1 MLITTGNFLFRYRNA
16 LFPLTAVLL
25 LLPGADLFADPLHAA
40 LLGALVASCG
50 QLVRALTIGLDYIVR
65 GGREGKV
72 YADGLVITGIY
83 RHTRNPM
90 YVGNITIAIGVAL
103 ASNSWSTV
111 CVTVPLVCFAYVAI
125 VAAEEN
131 YLRGKF
137 GPAYEDYCREVPRWL
152 PLSFGNWGKL
162 WSTFQRTTFHW
173 RRVIV
178 KEYGTPAGW
187 IAALCGV
194 TLYNVWSNGNWNV
207 HDVRVQGLLGVVA
220 ATFGLWLLARIL
232 KKTKVLRAD

>member
-1 MLITTGNFLFRYRNA
+1 MVAIGNFLFRYRNA
-16 LFPLTAVLL
+16 LFPLTAILL
-25 LLPGADLFADPLHAA
+25 LLPGPDLFDDPLQAA
-40 LLGALVASCG
+40 MLGALVAALG

-65 GGREGKV
+65 GGRQGKV
-72 YADGLVITGIY
+72 YAEGLVISGIY
-83 RHTRNPM
+83 AHTRNPM
-90 YVGNITIAIGVAL
+90 YVGNITIVAGLAL
-103 ASNSWSTV
+103 ASNSWPTLLV
-111 CVTVPLVCFAYVAI
+111 ALPLVLFAYVAI

-137 GPAYEDYCREVPRWL
+137 GAAYDEYCSNVPRWL
-152 PLSFGNWGKL
+152 PRLGAL
-162 WSTFQRTTFHW
+162 WSTFSGATFHW

-194 TLYNVWSNGNWNV
+194 TLYNVWDSGTWSPSSPG
-207 HDVRVQGLLGVVA
+207 VRAVLVVIA
-220 ATFGLWLLARIL
+220 VTFAFWLCARLL

>member
-1 MLITTGNFLFRYRNA
+1 MVIETGNFLFRFRNA
-16 LFPLTAVLL
+16 LFPLTSLLL
-25 LLPGADLFADPLHAA
+25 LLPGPDLVTDPLLAA

-50 QLVRALTIGLDYIVR
+50 QLIRSLTIGLDYIVR

-72 YADGLVITGIY
+72 YADGLVISGIY

-90 YVGNITIAIGVAL
+90 YVGNITIATGLAI
-103 ASNSWSTV
+103 ASNSLTTL
-111 CVTVPLVCFAYVAI
+111 CIALPLVCCAYVAI

-137 GPAYEDYCREVPRWL
+137 DAAYESYCREVPRWL
-152 PLSFGNWGKL
+152 PRFAGIRD
-162 WSTFQRTTFHW
+162 TFQGVGFHW

-187 IAALCGV
+187 IGILCGV
-194 TLYNVWSNGNWNV
+194 SLYNLWSTGGWNQRHEQV
-207 HDVRVQGLLGVVA
+207 LGLLAVVA
-220 ATFGLWLLARIL
+220 ATFALWLLARIL
-232 KKTKVLRAD
+232 KKAKLLRAD

>member
-1 MLITTGNFLFRYRNA
+1 N
-16 LFPLTAVLL
+16 AVLL

-40 LLGALVASCG
+40 LLGALEASCG
-50 QLVRALTIGLDYIVR
+50 QLVGQLSIALDDTVR

-152 PLSFGNWGKL
+152 PRLGKP
-162 WSTFQRTTFHW
+162 WRTFSGTKVPW
-173 RRVIV
+173 RRGIV
-178 KEYGTPAGW
+178 KGYGPAAG
-187 IAALCGV
+187 
-194 TLYNVWSNGNWNV
+194 
-207 HDVRVQGLLGVVA
+207 
-220 ATFGLWLLARIL
+220 
-232 KKTKVLRAD
+232 